1 MDINGTAEPVRGT
14 MLRLTQLFNITG
26 HPAIAL
32 PAAQDVD
39 PLPRSV
45 QIVGRRHETD
55 LLTMAAAVER
65 WLQRGC
71 RGGTEKTGTLSTVC

>member
-26 HPAIAL
+26 HPAMAL
-32 PAAQDVD
+32 PAAQSVD

-45 QIVGRRHETD
+45 QVVGRRHETRQ
-55 LLTMAAAVER
+55 LLTIGAAVER
-65 WLQRGC
+65 SLLQQGR
-71 RGGTEKTGTLSTVC
+71 